1 MFFPPCLGVAFT
13 PYLHFEVTGQ
23 GPLSK
28 KCLQGRTRPLPLW
41 WKWAEHGSVGEPTAE
56 TRSSRRDSN
65 RLLGRPRRERV
76 IEWWAGHREHVL
88 GGTPVEG
95 HQNLDQASDQV
106 ERPALCRVI
115 PPREE
120 GCGCQ
125 KLGPQVPSS
134 GSTKGGIRLRRKYKI
149 PNHCLNRVFGHY
161 GLVKSSRLALSQRR
175 GRGFES
181 LHLHQRSM
189 SEA

>member
-1 MFFPPCLGVAFT
+1 MAT
-13 PYLHFEVTGQ
+13 PGADSETTGTM
-23 GPLSK
+23 SE
-28 KCLQGRTRPLPLW
+28 W
-41 WKWAEHGSVGEPTAE
+41 
-56 TRSSRRDSN
+56 SR
-65 RLLGRPRRERV
+65 
-76 IEWWAGHREHVL
+76 
-88 GGTPVEG
+88 EG

-149 PNHCLNRVFGHY
+149 PDHCLNRVFGHY
-161 GLVKSSRLALSQRR
+161 ELD
-175 GRGFES
+175 GFHGEPLGS
-181 LHLHQRSM
+181 CQS
-189 SEA
+189 

>member
-1 MFFPPCLGVAFT
+1 VFT
-13 PYLHFEVTGQ
+13 
-23 GPLSK
+23 
-28 KCLQGRTRPLPLW
+28 R
-41 WKWAEHGSVGEPTAE
+41 A
-56 TRSSRRDSN
+56 
-65 RLLGRPRRERV
+65 
-76 IEWWAGHREHVL
+76 
-88 GGTPVEG
+88 EG

-149 PNHCLNRVFGHY
+149 PDHCLNRVFGHY
-161 GLVKSSRLALSQRR
+161 GIAAAIREGSTEPSSSDEVIAVSIELLLADLKIHADAIREWLIS
-175 GRGFES
+175 
-181 LHLHQRSM
+181 
-189 SEA
+189 